1 MKDIFISLDLH
12 NLGGKSNF
20 KTSNQ
25 IFMLL
30 KKSGGLRIFT
40 KSPFVKRRIIL
51 KTKSSPALYFML
63 L

>member
-20 KTSNQ
+20 KNSNQ

-30 KKSGGLRIFT
+30 KKSGSLRIFT
-40 KSPFVKRRIIL
+40 KSPFVK
-51 KTKSSPALYFML
+51 
-63 L
+63 